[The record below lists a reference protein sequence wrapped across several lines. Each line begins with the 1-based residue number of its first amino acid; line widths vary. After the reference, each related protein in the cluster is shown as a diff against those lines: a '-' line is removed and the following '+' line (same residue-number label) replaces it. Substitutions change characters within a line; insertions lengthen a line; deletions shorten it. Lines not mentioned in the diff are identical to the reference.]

1 MRKLDTSG
9 FNCPIPIIKAK
20 KELNTMEV
28 ESLELIS
35 TDPGAVSDIESL
47 CNSLNHE
54 LVKSE
59 EKDNK
64 FYFEIVKQ

>member
-28 ESLELIS
+28 GESLELIS
-35 TDPGAVSDIESL
+35 TDPDVSDIESL
-47 CNSLNHE
+47 QFT
-54 LVKSE
+54 KSR
-59 EKDNK
+59 
-64 FYFEIVKQ
+64 IS

>member
-28 ESLELIS
+28 GESLELIS

-47 CNSLNHE
+47 
-54 LVKSE
+54 
-59 EKDNK
+59 
-64 FYFEIVKQ
+64 